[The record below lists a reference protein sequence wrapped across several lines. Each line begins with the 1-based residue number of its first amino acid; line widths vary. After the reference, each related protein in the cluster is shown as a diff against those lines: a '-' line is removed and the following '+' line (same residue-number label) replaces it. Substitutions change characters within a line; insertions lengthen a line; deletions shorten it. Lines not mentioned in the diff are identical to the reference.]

1 MVDVTAWRAYSAEH
15 SLPPQRPL
23 PDLPAVDRF
32 VRRVVSSDLWND
44 LVPFPH
50 QIYVTEAPYEAHES
64 WLERDRSFEYRSAT
78 LAVHPDKRWTLNLLH
93 ELAHG
98 ASPRYRYV
106 PDSSGHEW
114 PPHLE
119 LHPHGGLW
127 ASTYLRLVRDFAPTC
142 HSQLREAYEHY
153 EVMLVDDD
161 TLLDAVRESR
171 RAERELTEWDASVTG
186 DARAW
191 SYQAIRL
198 QQDDPSRS
206 LQPSLANL
214 IVTGAFRAG
223 DPDRSV
229 NRMFDPIADM
239 STVSS
244 IARRTTLEQSAG
256 TTASR
261 ASMPLR
267 RAARPRG
274 LPALPSRR
282 SSCSTSTPSSS
293 GPSSD

>member
-15 SLPPQRPL
+15 SLSPQRPL

-78 LAVHPDKRWTLNLLH
+78 LAVHPDMRWTLNLLH

-186 DARAW
+186 DAAH
-191 SYQAIRL
+191 
-198 QQDDPSRS
+198 
-206 LQPSLANL
+206 
-214 IVTGAFRAG
+214 GATR
-223 DPDRSV
+223 RSV
-229 NRMFDPIADM
+229 
-239 STVSS
+239 SS
-244 IARRTTLEQSAG
+244 RTTPHGAC
-256 TTASR
+256 SR
-261 ASMPLR
+261 LWQ
-267 RAARPRG
+267 
-274 LPALPSRR
+274 
-282 SSCSTSTPSSS
+282 TSSS
-293 GPSSD
+293 PEHSELGIRTDQSTGCSIRSQT